1 MSDIFDEVDEG
12 VRKDKME
19 TWWSSNQVYVYAV
32 IGVIVGGVALNEFVL
47 KPTKAK
53 GIAERAHVLETGM
66 VALEEDRFEVA
77 EASFSELA
85 AGKSKL
91 APIAANMLAETR
103 LEQGDTEGAAQ
114 ALAAAGT
121 VEGGPYARLALLK
134 TAYAKADSLSLSELE
149 AVLGSLSVEDGPTG
163 ALARELLAAKA
174 WKEGDN
180 ARARTEFNRL
190 RLDPN
195 APEGLRQRAELAM
208 AAIPKASVEAADAE
222 TDAEDTSEAVD
233 AAEPDTE
240 TDPVDT
246 NTPAEETE
254 Q

>member
-1 MSDIFDEVDEG
+1 MSDIFNEVDEG
-12 VRKDKME
+12 LRQDKME
-19 TWWSSNQVYVYAV
+19 TWWSNNGRYVYAA
-32 IGVIVGGVALNEFVL
+32 IALIVGGVAVNEFAI
-47 KPTKAK
+47 KPMTEK
-53 GIAERAHVLETGM
+53 GIAERAQMLETGM
-66 VALEEDRFEVA
+66 VALEEDRFDEA
-77 EASFSELA
+77 EANFSELA

-103 LEQGDTEGAAQ
+103 LEQGNIDGAAQ
-114 ALAAAGT
+114 ALAAAGAAD
-121 VEGGPYARLALLK
+121 GGPYARLALLK

-149 AVLGSLSVEDGPTG
+149 SVLGSLPSEEGPTG

-174 WKEGDN
+174 WDEGDN

-208 AAIPKASVEAADAE
+208 AAIPKASADEAETETPTEPAE
-222 TDAEDTSEAVD
+222 TDTSAEAD
-233 AAEPDTE
+233 AAAD
-240 TDPVDT
+240 
-246 NTPAEETE
+246 NTITPPEETE

>member
-12 VRKDKME
+12 IRQDKME
-19 TWWSSNQVYVYAV
+19 SWWASNQLYVYAV
-32 IGVIVGGVALNEFVL
+32 IGMIVGGVALNEFVL
-47 KPTKAK
+47 KPNTAK
-53 GIAERAHVLETGM
+53 GVAERAHTLETGM
-66 VALEEDRFEVA
+66 VALEEDRFDVA

-103 LEQGDTEGAAQ
+103 LEQGDTDGAAQ

-149 AVLGSLSVEDGPTG
+149 AVLGSLPAEDGPTG

-174 WKEGDN
+174 WNEGDN

-208 AAIPKASVEAADAE
+208 AAIPKAAADAPEVEAASE
-222 TDAEDTSEAVD
+222 AED
-233 AAEPDTE
+233 AANTE
-240 TDPVDT
+240 TDT
-246 NTPAEETE
+246 NPEEAITPAEETE